1 MLAEVSDAAFILLSL
16 PFFSFCLAAAA
27 APPPLS
33 WPFQMASIWA
43 GVMVCLSVFMCC
55 PLNMSA
61 MFSVN
66 VHLEDRTCFR
76 DSISAV
82 TWLGRLWMEK
92 WNELAMEALRVT
104 PASDPLLLGLRL
116 VRRLGTMGAGA
127 DRTEYVDG
135 FGEAGVIATSTGSCT
150 CSVSVESR
158 LALLGVVS
166 ASAALFGCSLCS
178 ECWLRRRKSLMDG
191 PGKGEN
197 GRRMLRLR
205 LGR

>member
-1 MLAEVSDAAFILLSL
+1 
-16 PFFSFCLAAAA
+16 
-27 APPPLS
+27 
-33 WPFQMASIWA
+33 
-43 GVMVCLSVFMCC
+43 MCC
-55 PLNMSA
+55 PLNISA
-61 MFSVN
+61 IFSVN

-82 TWLGRLWMEK
+82 TWLGRLWIEK

-135 FGEAGVIATSTGSCT
+135 FGEAGVIAGAIATSAGSCT

-158 LALLGVVS
+158 LALLVVVVVA
-166 ASAALFGCSLCS
+166 ASAALFACSLCS
-178 ECWLRRRKSLMDG
+178 ECWLRRRNSLMDG
-191 PGKGEN
+191 PGKGEK

-205 LGR
+205 LGRWLG